1 MARQNPP
8 PPTAAADLDAP
19 GLMGLFTAV
28 ADRWSLGVDER
39 CALLGDVARSTHYE
53 WTGKHPPR
61 TLTTDQRTRIALLVA
76 IDLGLH
82 AFYGLHTENAR
93 THVRRPHTAPGGEGP
108 ALQYMLAGPGY
119 IGIEKVREHVDG
131 LNGGSVITT
140 LAPDDWALIR
150 R

>member
-1 MARQNPP
+1 LARRTPAPQ
-8 PPTAAADLDAP
+8 TAGDHDAP
-19 GLMGLFTAV
+19 GLIGLFTAV

-82 AFYGLHTENAR
+82 AFYGLHATNAR
-93 THVRRPHTAPGGEGP
+93 LMSDART
-108 ALQYMLAGPGY
+108 
-119 IGIEKVREHVDG
+119 
-131 LNGGSVITT
+131 
-140 LAPDDWALIR
+140 
-150 R
+150 

>member
-1 MARQNPP
+1 MARQNPAP
-8 PPTAAADLDAP
+8 QTAAADLDAP
-19 GLMGLFTAV
+19 SLMGLFTAV

-93 THVRRPHTAPGGEGP
+93 THVRRPHTAPGGEGT